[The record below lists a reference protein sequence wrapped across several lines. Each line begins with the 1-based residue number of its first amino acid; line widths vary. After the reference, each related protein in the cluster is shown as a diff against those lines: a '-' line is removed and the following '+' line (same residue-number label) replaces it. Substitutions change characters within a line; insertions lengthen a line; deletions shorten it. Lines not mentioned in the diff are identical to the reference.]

1 MKSAAR
7 TAHLALGAKWSALLV
22 LAAVAL
28 LFPVIFPNPVVT
40 NYGVFALI
48 FATAA
53 SAWNV
58 FSGFSGYISLG
69 QAVFFGSGAY
79 AVGIAARDWQV
90 SGVAIFA
97 LLPLAALVGAA
108 IAIPFGLVALRVRR
122 HTFIVVTIAVFF
134 IFQLMAFNFSFTG
147 GSSGLPAPFLAW
159 QAATYNNPFYYI
171 ALACTAGIVAASWL
185 IRRARFGLHLR
196 AIRDD
201 EDRARGLGVR
211 AMRVKLAAFTLSGAV
226 TGLIGGVWFLYI
238 TQVEPQTG
246 FDPLFDLSIV
256 LMAFLGGLG
265 TVAGPVLGAL
275 IIEPGQLY
283 LTIRFTN
290 GYYGEILLGAIFLAV
305 VLLMPRGI
313 IPTGGEW
320 IRRLATRGRSALPV
334 PAPQAPGPGVGPEAS
349 QKVTAPQAPGPVPGG
364 PEGPRR
370 RPGTEDPPPE
380 ASEAPAR
387 EARQ

>member
-1 MKSAAR
+1 MTSAAR
-7 TAHLALGAKWSALLV
+7 RARLSAGARWSALV
-22 LAAVAL
+22 ILAAAAL
-28 LFPVIFPNPVVT
+28 LFPVVVTDPVLT

-48 FATAA
+48 FVTAA

-79 AVGIAARDWQV
+79 AVGIAARDWHV
-90 SGVAIFA
+90 TGTAVFA
-97 LLPLAALVGAA
+97 LLPLAAAVGAA
-108 IAIPFGLVALRVRR
+108 IAVPFGLVALRVRR
-122 HTFIVVTIAVFF
+122 HTFIVITIAVFF

-147 GSSGLPAPFLAW
+147 GSSGLAAPFLPW

-171 ALACTAGIVAASWL
+171 ALGCAAGIIALAWL

-211 AMRVKLAAFTLSGAV
+211 AIRVKLAAFTLSGAV
-226 TGLIGGVWFLYI
+226 TGLIGGVWFLYL

-265 TVAGPVLGAL
+265 TIAGPVLGAL

-290 GYYGEILLGAIFLAV
+290 GYYGEILLGAIFLVV
-305 VLLMPRGI
+305 VLFVPRGI

-320 IRRLATRGRSALPV
+320 VRRLTTRGRSALPSAV
-334 PAPQAPGPGVGPEAS
+334 PAAEPAQEA
-349 QKVTAPQAPGPVPGG
+349 
-364 PEGPRR
+364 R
-370 RPGTEDPPPE
+370 D
-380 ASEAPAR
+380 PAR
-387 EARQ
+387 SVPRGGAG

>member
-1 MKSAAR
+1 MKSTAGGPPGPRLTAAAR
-7 TAHLALGAKWSALLV
+7 WAGLV
-22 LAAVAL
+22 ILAAAAV
-28 LFPVIFPNPVVT
+28 LFPLVFTNPVVT
-40 NYGVFALI
+40 NYGVFTLI
-48 FATAA
+48 FVTAA

-79 AVGIAARDWQV
+79 AVGIAARDWHIT
-90 SGVAIFA
+90 GVAVFW
-97 LLPLAALVGAA
+97 LFPLAAGVGAV
-108 IAIPFGLVALRVRR
+108 IAVPFGLVALRVRR
-122 HTFIVVTIAVFF
+122 HTFIVITIAVFF

-147 GSSGLPAPFLAW
+147 GSSGLPSPFLAW

-171 ALACTAGIVAASWL
+171 ALACAVGTIVMAWL

-211 AMRVKLAAFTLSGAV
+211 AMPVKLAAFTMSAAV
-226 TGLIGGVWFLYI
+226 TALVGGVWFYYL
-238 TQVEPQTG
+238 TQVEPQSG

-265 TVAGPVLGAL
+265 TIAGPVLGAL

-283 LTIRFTN
+283 LTTRFTN

-320 IRRLATRGRSALPV
+320 IRRLATRGR
-334 PAPQAPGPGVGPEAS
+334 PAIPSVAAA
-349 QKVTAPQAPGPVPGG
+349 VTAPQETP
-364 PEGPRR
+364 
-370 RPGTEDPPPE
+370 D
-380 ASEAPAR
+380 PAR
-387 EARQ
+387 SGGAG